1 MAAGLLKLGAVM
13 RGAPDVDHPKPE
25 RLLRGNPT
33 RETWNVAERPVNGT
47 LYTGVWRCEP
57 GHWRIAFGP
66 AEHELF
72 TVLQGRCR
80 VHADDGSFEEAGPG
94 EALCISPGFSGSF
107 EVLETL
113 TKTYAIVDG
122 DAPAA

>member
-1 MAAGLLKLGAVM
+1 M

-33 RETWNVAERPVNGT
+33 RETWNVAERPVKGT

-72 TVLQGRCR
+72 TVLQGDS
-80 VHADDGSFEEAGPG
+80 AILSLN
-94 EALCISPGFSGSF
+94 LCWFHCFG
-107 EVLETL
+107 L
-113 TKTYAIVDG
+113 TIF
-122 DAPAA
+122 

>member
-1 MAAGLLKLGAVM
+1 MAAAIVKLGASM
-13 RGAPDVDHPKPE
+13 AGAPEVDHPKPE
-25 RLLRGNPT
+25 RLLRGNPR
-33 RETWNVAERPVNGT
+33 RETWNVADVPAGGR

-66 AEHELF
+66 REHELF

-80 VHADDGSFEEAGPG
+80 VHADDGGFQEAGPG
-94 EALCISPGFSGSF
+94 EALFIPAGFSGSF

-122 DAPAA
+122 DAAAQ